1 LQPRCL
7 DFSNFFLLLFIIHQI
22 PGLYASGWLK
32 RGPIGVIATTMAD
45 AYQTADT
52 IISDWTRGEPMLNN
66 PEETPKTGSK
76 AILETLSARGHRT
89 VSYKDWK
96 KIEQKEFERG
106 AKVGKPREKFLTVA
120 EMLKALD

>member
-1 LQPRCL
+1 
-7 DFSNFFLLLFIIHQI
+7 
-22 PGLYASGWLK
+22 
-32 RGPIGVIATTMAD
+32 MAD

-52 IISDWTRGEPMLNN
+52 IIADWTRGEPMLNN
-66 PEETPKTGSK
+66 LQETPKTGSK
-76 AILETLSARGHRT
+76 AVLEMLSARGHRT

-106 AKVGKPREKFLTVA
+106 LKVGKPREKFLTVA